1 MPKQTI
7 VIDTVITTQG
17 PLSIAM
23 PVAQGTRANDYN
35 NFPLMARGQDELGA
49 VLQTAYLP
57 ASTVRGFLRTRYTWC
72 VYGL

>member
-23 PVAQGTRANDYN
+23 PVAQGTPGKR
-35 NFPLMARGQDELGA
+35 
-49 VLQTAYLP
+49 LQQLSIDGPWA
-57 ASTVRGFLRTRYTWC
+57 G
-72 VYGL
+72 